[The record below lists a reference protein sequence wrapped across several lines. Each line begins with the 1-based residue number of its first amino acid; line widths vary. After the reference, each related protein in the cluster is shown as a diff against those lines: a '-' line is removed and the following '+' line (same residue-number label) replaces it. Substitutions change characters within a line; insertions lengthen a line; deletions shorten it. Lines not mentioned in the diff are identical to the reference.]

1 MRAGWLAWGFP
12 LPGAGPGGAGSEWCR
27 GYLHDLDELQEQ
39 PLPVLCLFLKHDYR
53 PDPVP
58 TKERTVAEPISS
70 FRLLGG
76 PVQGDADTSS
86 SWPRAPRRPRAHASH
101 MPTPAECPHRPCTH
115 ASHAPTRPRAPRW
128 PRAQGLR
135 GAKRGPCL
143 CSWGAHVIP
152 DRQEATKTSGGQ
164 WVPTTGMGTRPG
176 PRQLWRVK
184 EELSHRVLTRAALR
198 PAAPRVKRPPG
209 RTRRGHLSQP
219 QGQPEPR
226 ASCMRGPAVVSQW
239 PLPITCRKCQSA
251 LPLLLQ

>member
-1 MRAGWLAWGFP
+1 MRAGWPAWGFP

-143 CSWGAHVIP
+143 CSRGAHVIP

-226 ASCMRGPAVVSQW
+226 ASRTRGPAVVSQW

>member
-86 SWPRAPRRPRAHASH
+86 SWPRAHAG
-101 MPTPAECPHRPCTH
+101 
-115 ASHAPTRPRAPRW
+115 HAPHA
-128 PRAQGLR
+128 
-135 GAKRGPCL
+135 C
-143 CSWGAHVIP
+143 
-152 DRQEATKTSGGQ
+152 
-164 WVPTTGMGTRPG
+164 
-176 PRQLWRVK
+176 
-184 EELSHRVLTRAALR
+184 
-198 PAAPRVKRPPG
+198 
-209 RTRRGHLSQP
+209 
-219 QGQPEPR
+219 
-226 ASCMRGPAVVSQW
+226 
-239 PLPITCRKCQSA
+239 
-251 LPLLLQ
+251 